1 MLSLLDASAIRRWC
15 GAAAAGLSERRAE
28 IDALNVYPIPD
39 GDTGTN
45 LDLTLR
51 SAAEALESDAF
62 ADGSTGAGAV
72 LAAMAQGAVLGARGN
87 SGVIVSQILRGMA
100 DAFGD
105 VASADGAQL
114 AAALEAA
121 CESAYAAVAKPV
133 EGTILSVLRCAAEE
147 SRRTCDRPG
156 ASLADIVAAAADG
169 ATAALARTPGQ
180 LDVLAAAGVVDA
192 GGQGLVVMLDALAA
206 TVRCREAPTR
216 ATSVDTGPLS
226 PTQTQG
232 AEAGPAAPEYE
243 VQYLLRSDEPSVARL
258 KKALGEL
265 GDSLAVVGTG
275 DGVFNV
281 HVHVN
286 DVGAAIEAGI
296 EAGRPHRISV
306 VRFANQFPG
315 KLPVKHPVKL
325 PDSHSDEV
333 RNQVPGK
340 LPDQIPDHV
349 EHRPADHP
357 VGHPAG
363 HTESSRIGTAMVA
376 VAPGEELG
384 DLFRSEGVAVVE
396 GGLGDNPSTAEV
408 LAGILAVGAARVILL
423 PNAAA
428 VRAVA
433 ELAAEQAREQ
443 GIEVAVVPTKSPLQ
457 GLAAVAVHDE
467 DRRFE
472 DDVIALAEAAA
483 ATRFAEVTLAVRESI
498 TYAGRCAAGDVLG
511 LIDGEVVRI
520 GSDVSEVAIDLVN
533 RLIAAGGELVTVV
546 SGAGAGAAQAAAVLE
561 RHVRAAHPLVDISM
575 FSGGQPHFPLLIG
588 VE

>member
-15 GAAAAGLSERRAE
+15 GAAAGGLAERRAE

-45 LDLTLR
+45 LELTLR

-156 ASLADIVAAAADG
+156 ASLADIVAAAAGG

-206 TVRCREAPTR
+206 TVRCPAAPTR
-216 ATSVDTGPLS
+216 ATSVDAGPLS
-226 PTQTQG
+226 PAQTQG

-265 GDSLAVVGTG
+265 GNSLAVVGTG

-296 EAGRPHRISV
+296 EVGRPHRISV
-306 VRFANQFPG
+306 VRFAGQLPG
-315 KLPVKHPVKL
+315 THPDKFRREH

-340 LPDQIPDHV
+340 LSHPLA
-349 EHRPADHP
+349 HRPADHP
-357 VGHPAG
+357 GGHQAG
-363 HTESSRIGTAMVA
+363 HTESSRTGTAMVA
-376 VAPGEELG
+376 VAPGEGLG
-384 DLFRSEGVAVVE
+384 ELFRSEGVAVVE

-408 LAGILAVGAARVILL
+408 LAGILAVDAARVILL

-511 LIDGEVVRI
+511 LIEGEVVRI

-546 SGAGAGAAQAAAVLE
+546 AGAGVGAAQAAAVLE

>member
-15 GAAAAGLSERRAE
+15 GAAAGGLAERRAE

-45 LDLTLR
+45 LELTLR

-105 VASADGAQL
+105 VASADGTQL

-156 ASLADIVAAAADG
+156 ASLADIVAAAAGG

-206 TVRCREAPTR
+206 TVRCPAAPTR
-216 ATSVDTGPLS
+216 ATSVDAGPLS
-226 PTQTQG
+226 PAQTQG
-232 AEAGPAAPEYE
+232 AEVEPTAPEYE

-296 EAGRPHRISV
+296 EVGRPHRISV
-306 VRFANQFPG
+306 VRFADQLPG
-315 KLPVKHPVKL
+315 THPDKFRREH

-340 LPDQIPDHV
+340 LSHHLA
-349 EHRPADHP
+349 HRPADHLG
-357 VGHPAG
+357 GHQAG
-363 HTESSRIGTAMVA
+363 HTESSRTGTAMVA
-376 VAPGEELG
+376 VAPGEGLG
-384 DLFRSEGVAVVE
+384 DLYRSEGVAVVE

-511 LIDGEVVRI
+511 LIEGEVVRI

-546 SGAGAGAAQAAAVLE
+546 AGAGVGAAQAAVVLE